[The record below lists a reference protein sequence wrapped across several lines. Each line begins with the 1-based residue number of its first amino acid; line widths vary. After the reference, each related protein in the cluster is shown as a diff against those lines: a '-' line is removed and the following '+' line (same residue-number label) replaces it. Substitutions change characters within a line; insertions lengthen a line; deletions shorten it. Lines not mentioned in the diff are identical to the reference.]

1 MAERDMDRIIVPRA
15 EDVLTSEEAQ
25 LLQAADRGERP
36 CPNPRCGL
44 PLRGERLIIPGV
56 YEGIVLY
63 CPPKRGGCGF
73 REL

>member
-1 MAERDMDRIIVPRA
+1 MTERDVSGIIVPRP
-15 EDVLTSEEAQ
+15 EDVLSPKEAQ

-36 CPNPRCGL
+36 CPNPGCGL
-44 PLRGERLIIPGV
+44 SLRGEKLIIPGV

-63 CPPKRGGCGF
+63 CPPEQGGCGF

>member
-1 MAERDMDRIIVPRA
+1 MGEIEKITPKP
-15 EDVLTSEEAQ
+15 EDVFTPPEAE

-36 CPNPRCGL
+36 CLTPDCGL
-44 PLRGERLIIPGV
+44 PLRGEKLIIPGV

-63 CPPKRGGCGF
+63 CPKEEGGCGF